1 MQDTVMTREELLE
14 EVAKLRERLAEP
26 EETVDAI
33 RHGEVDAFV
42 VLGAGGETIHTLGT
56 GELLAQ
62 LQAVTDSLPVLVSYL
77 DSELRYRFNSRLHE
91 SWFGRPLHEITGRRI
106 VEVMGETVFASL
118 RAEIE
123 RALAGERVSF
133 ERWLDLPGAGRRCAE
148 ITLVPHWREGEVQG
162 IVAFIQDVSERR
174 RAEASLRLLADSGKL
189 LSDSAGGAALLA
201 DAARLAVPALA
212 DWCSFELAEDGG
224 GAAGEQA
231 ALAGAGGLITAAAP
245 GGQPAPTAPISRLD
259 VPLVARGR
267 TLGTWSFVYAES
279 GRHHG
284 PEEREVAQELARRI
298 AVALDNARLYRELEA
313 ANRAKDQFLAKLS
326 HELRTPLTPV
336 LAMATRLLAD
346 DGGVAGGLQDGLAM
360 IRRNVELEARL
371 IDDLLDLT
379 RIGLGKL
386 DLRCAPTD
394 LNQVVRQAL
403 ETCDEHELAARR
415 VELDLAA
422 GEHQVWGD
430 PSRLAQ
436 VFWNLLSNAL
446 KFTPPG
452 GTVRLRSYLAPAEPA
467 SGEPAAAG
475 EAAGR
480 QLVVEVADTGVGIEP
495 QALLHVFEAFDQ
507 GGASTSRRFG
517 GLGLGLTISRAIV
530 ELHGGSLAAHSAG
543 RDRGTTFVVRL
554 PLSARQAAAAGRAGA
569 VAAAAAGDDREPAAV
584 RALHVLVVED
594 HADTAAAVASLLQ
607 AIGHRIT
614 VAGSVAAALA
624 AADSDWPDLLV
635 SDLGLPDGD
644 GYELMRALAS
654 RRPGFLGI
662 ALSGYGMHADIA
674 QSREAG
680 FTLHLVKPV
689 TMEAL
694 ADAIRRLAGGV
705 VAGD

>member
-1 MQDTVMTREELLE
+1 MHDAVMTREELLE

-77 DSELRYRFNSRLHE
+77 DSELRYRFNSRLYE
-91 SWFGRPLHEITGRRI
+91 SWFGLPLHEITGRRI
-106 VEVMGETVFASL
+106 VEVMGEAVFASL

-148 ITLVPHWREGEVQG
+148 ITLVPHRREAEVQG

-174 RAEASLRLLADSGKL
+174 RAEESLRLLADSGKL

-212 DWCSFELAEDGG
+212 DWCCFALVEDGPG
-224 GAAGEQA
+224 GEPGPVAAGR
-231 ALAGAGGLITAAAP
+231 
-245 GGQPAPTAPISRLD
+245 QPEPSVASSRLD
-259 VPLVARGR
+259 VPLIARGR

-336 LAMATRLLAD
+336 LAMATRLLAE
-346 DGGVAGGLQDGLAM
+346 DGGGAGGRRDGLAM

-386 DLRCAPTD
+386 DLRGEVTD
-394 LNQVVRQAL
+394 LHQVVRQAL
-403 ETCDEHELAARR
+403 ETCDERELAARQ

-452 GTVRLRSYLAPAEPA
+452 GTVQLRSYLAPAEPA
-467 SGEPAAAG
+467 TAEPAAAG

-480 QLVVEVADTGVGIEP
+480 QLVVSVADSGVGVDP
-495 QALLHVFEAFDQ
+495 QALPHIFDAFDQ
-507 GGASTSRRFG
+507 GEASNARRFG

-530 ELHGGSLAAHSAG
+530 ELHGGSLTAHSAG

-554 PLSARQAAAAGRAGA
+554 PLAAGQAAMAARAGAGDAAAAGA
-569 VAAAAAGDDREPAAV
+569 DHEPAPV

-624 AADSDWPDLLV
+624 AADGDWPDLLV

-644 GYELMRALAS
+644 GYELMRALAG
-654 RRPGFLGI
+654 RRPGLVGI
-662 ALSGYGMHADIA
+662 ALSGYGMTADIA

-680 FTLHLVKPV
+680 FALHLVKPV
-689 TMEAL
+689 TLEAL
-694 ADAIRRLAGGV
+694 AEAVRRLAGGA
-705 VAGD
+705 VAED

>member
-1 MQDTVMTREELLE
+1 MHDAVMTREELLE

-42 VLGAGGETIHTLGT
+42 VLGAGGATIHTLGT

-77 DSELRYRFNSRLHE
+77 DSELRYRFNSRLYE
-91 SWFGRPLHEITGRRI
+91 SWFGLPLHEITGRRI
-106 VEVMGETVFASL
+106 VEVMGEAVFASL

-148 ITLVPHWREGEVQG
+148 ITLVPHRREAEVQG

-174 RAEASLRLLADSGKL
+174 RAEESLRLLADSGKL

-212 DWCSFELAEDGG
+212 DWCCFALVEDGPG
-224 GAAGEQA
+224 GEPGPVAAGR
-231 ALAGAGGLITAAAP
+231 
-245 GGQPAPTAPISRLD
+245 QPEPSVASSRLD
-259 VPLVARGR
+259 VPLIARGR

-336 LAMATRLLAD
+336 LAMATRLLAE
-346 DGGVAGGLQDGLAM
+346 DGGGAGGRRDGLAM

-386 DLRCAPTD
+386 DLRGEVTD
-394 LNQVVRQAL
+394 LHQVVRQAL
-403 ETCDEHELAARR
+403 ETCDERELAARQ

-452 GTVRLRSYLAPAEPA
+452 GTVQLRSYLAPAEPA
-467 SGEPAAAG
+467 TAEPAAAG

-480 QLVVEVADTGVGIEP
+480 QLVVSVADSGVGVDP
-495 QALLHVFEAFDQ
+495 QALPHIFDAFDQ
-507 GGASTSRRFG
+507 GEASNARRFG

-530 ELHGGSLAAHSAG
+530 ELHGGSLTAHSAG
-543 RDRGTTFVVRL
+543 DRKSTRL
-554 PLSARQAAAAGRAGA
+554 NS
-569 VAAAAAGDDREPAAV
+569 
-584 RALHVLVVED
+584 
-594 HADTAAAVASLLQ
+594 
-607 AIGHRIT
+607 
-614 VAGSVAAALA
+614 
-624 AADSDWPDLLV
+624 
-635 SDLGLPDGD
+635 
-644 GYELMRALAS
+644 
-654 RRPGFLGI
+654 
-662 ALSGYGMHADIA
+662 
-674 QSREAG
+674 
-680 FTLHLVKPV
+680 
-689 TMEAL
+689 
-694 ADAIRRLAGGV
+694 
-705 VAGD
+705 